1 MPSTAGYHEAR
12 SPGAGTTDTGRDVA
26 DREARETTG
35 EPRSPGGQVE
45 SSLLDARR
53 FLDLT
58 AQLRDLYDRVDAAK
72 ASAEQK
78 GRWHRRL
85 IAITNSARD
94 DMDRA
99 EGQLVRFTAELD
111 RHLRR

>member
-1 MPSTAGYHEAR
+1 M
-12 SPGAGTTDTGRDVA
+12 RDQ
-26 DREARETTG
+26 DGTG
-35 EPRSPGGQVE
+35 EPGSDVGDVE

-58 AQLRDLYDRVDAAK
+58 EQLRDLYDRVDGAR

-85 IAITNSARD
+85 IAITDAARD
-94 DMDRA
+94 DMERA

-111 RHLRR
+111 RHLKR

>member
-1 MPSTAGYHEAR
+1 M
-12 SPGAGTTDTGRDVA
+12 A
-26 DREARETTG
+26 DRDE
-35 EPRSPGGQVE
+35 PGGPGLPGGDGE
-45 SSLLDARR
+45 TSLIDVRR
-53 FLDLT
+53 FLDVT
-58 AQLRDLYDRVDAAK
+58 ERLRDLYDRVDSAK

-85 IAITNSARD
+85 IAITNSAKD
-94 DMDRA
+94 DLERA

>member
-1 MPSTAGYHEAR
+1 M
-12 SPGAGTTDTGRDVA
+12 TDTGRDVRDQDA
-26 DREARETTG
+26 TG
-35 EPRSPGGQVE
+35 DGGFDGGEVE

-53 FLDLT
+53 FLELT
-58 AQLRDLYDRVDAAK
+58 EHLRDLYDRVDTAK
-72 ASAEQK
+72 VSAEQK

-85 IAITNSARD
+85 IAITDAARD

>member
-1 MPSTAGYHEAR
+1 MQDQDG
-12 SPGAGTTDTGRDVA
+12 
-26 DREARETTG
+26 TG
-35 EPRSPGGQVE
+35 EPGFGGGDVE

-53 FLDLT
+53 FLALT
-58 AQLRDLYDRVDAAK
+58 EQLRDLYDRVDDAK
-72 ASAEQK
+72 VSADQK

-85 IAITNSARD
+85 IAITDAARD

>member
-1 MPSTAGYHEAR
+1 MRHQDG
-12 SPGAGTTDTGRDVA
+12 
-26 DREARETTG
+26 TG
-35 EPRSPGGQVE
+35 EPGFDGGDVE

-58 AQLRDLYDRVDAAK
+58 EQLRELYDRVDAAK

-85 IAITNSARD
+85 IAITDAARD

-111 RHLRR
+111 RHLKR

>member
-1 MPSTAGYHEAR
+1 MRHQDG
-12 SPGAGTTDTGRDVA
+12 
-26 DREARETTG
+26 TG
-35 EPRSPGGQVE
+35 EPGSDGNDVE
-45 SSLLDARR
+45 SGLLDARR

-58 AQLRDLYDRVDAAK
+58 AQLRELYERVDGAK

-85 IAITNSARD
+85 IAITDAARE

-111 RHLRR
+111 RHLKR